1 MHRLMTYYD
10 HMDEEIT
17 DAKEYA
23 ELAMKWA
30 DCPEDARIM
39 LSLSA
44 QELDHAQVLQGLI
57 TRKLDAMKREHHPHY
72 EHALMMEEH
81 RHERDAKRI
90 KEVKMLHEI
99 FAEHR

>member
-10 HMDEEIT
+10 RIDEEIS

-23 ELAMKWA
+23 ELALKMA
-30 DCPEDARIM
+30 DCPEDARVL
-39 LSLSA
+39 LSLST
-44 QELDHAQVLQGLI
+44 QELDHAQILQGI
-57 TRKLDAMKREHHPHY
+57 VTRKLDTMKREHHAHY
-72 EHALMMEEH
+72 EHAQLMETH
-81 RHERDAKRI
+81 RHARDAKRI